1 MEAHLPV
8 GIPSAIPLRSPAPQ
22 PGIVASTPSA
32 ANPADSPAGSPLVVP
47 AHNTMRKRLVRLLN
61 TKLVPHL
68 PARRFT
74 AAWSAAAGDICQDWV
89 DTQDRHNVTTVSIVA
104 LSRMKALEYERKNT
118 AIIHEDQR
126 LLPANATKDDY
137 YQAEIEAF
145 LAAVN
150 EPDPQAV
157 LESFK
162 LAGSGGLHRQ
172 HATFGASVSNSLSVA
187 TLLTPDPL
195 SKLALVATRG
205 LTQLYT
211 SAAVIAAG
219 PRRFRNACTEDIIP
233 LGRADAS
240 AAARRA
246 PNMLQASLGVMRTLK
261 IRDVTKSL
269 EQMKVAM
276 EKLERARDGGT
287 VKARQDT
294 RQQLE
299 LAFARICHQLSVKTA
314 YKTSSESAKIEF
326 IGNLRYL
333 LSSYTGSAA
342 VLAASMIAVMTP
354 VFIDAVVTG
363 GLIGAATALTVL
375 LYLGYQLGPGPS
387 RDGEDKAKRAIV
399 ALVKMLEVLG
409 GEHTEST
416 RQRGAAYADYLQNRK
431 VPRLTRPAG
440 RKKIR
445 EAALATL
452 QDRLEAIAAITPPPA
467 GLDLKTNWDSYTGH
481 LRDTQKKAAEAEKN
495 NLAKPAPQDEL
506 SDPDIKFGN
515 DHRQKFAVAELVS
528 AWKTPMRIRM
538 NAASRL
544 VKGRVAQSYKR
555 LLKLKHNETATTW
568 RSGAGQIDRRRI
580 AIELQEQDLRK
591 RLCDLFNLELALQ
604 DLKWA
609 PGAGKDSI
617 NLARATER
625 IAAITDTDVHQ
636 LFCGNAEEQVEAI
649 KLSKELTAGESERY
663 THANTG
669 LAAFGIA
676 LNLGVAGA
684 DVVVSFGKATNAYP
698 TLDFNDY
705 KLVTL
710 SQAGAQPGA
719 HQSAGDRA
727 AFQKREMKRLLAE
740 TELKEPAPV
749 HHLKLNLDGNVVLK
763 PDDDAVKRALDEL
776 MEDLGKA
783 DVVPRTDVVPRAV
796 QLTLQHASP
805 PETGPSAS
813 GVVAVSAEAETEQ
826 LAINL
831 KPTTAFHRVQ
841 YKKNPPAQ
849 RARHMR
855 HQMAVIWRQT
865 AMSIAGLPVQAFAQ
879 HRVRKAAPTLA
890 SAAALRGTAQAL
902 LQPTMFDPTE
912 VPVNDSGV
920 KCLENRH
927 VVMVQSGTPEQ
938 APRPIHA
945 HKIRQQLPS
954 GAAYAAG
961 QSPQHGSVDDVIV
974 QGLASGQGIFQF
986 VSRMAHYKPEDSREK
1001 PVIGMLL
1008 EHLKQ
1013 NKNQNPKRLIGGRY
1027 LVTSVERIAGGGD
1040 SDFLRHVLVAKD
1052 TWSKSLQEV
1061 RMPITQAGLEFK
1073 DRVLRVDE
1081 IKRASTLLDEHNAW
1095 LDENNALPAQ
1105 PANPADTH
1113 KMILSFA
1120 GIGRNATLITY
1131 RVLSAAIE
1139 DGKVTEESLDF
1150 ALDAEIYPNRVRRGP
1165 RYVHTEA
1172 QRDELRAALSAR
1184 IAKRDNATNPMPS

>member
-1 MEAHLPV
+1 MTTTPRPGARP
-8 GIPSAIPLRSPAPQ
+8 AITQSTLVPHAGRVAPTPTGQATSPP
-22 PGIVASTPSA
+22 T
-32 ANPADSPAGSPLVVP
+32 NPLVVP
-47 AHNTMRKRLVRLLN
+47 AHNTMRKRLARLLN

-68 PARRFT
+68 PARRFD
-74 AAWSAAAGDICQDWV
+74 AVWQAAAGDICQEWV
-89 DTQDRHNVTTVSIVA
+89 RTQAGHSETTVSLVA
-104 LSRMKALEYERKNT
+104 LSRMKALEYERKNL
-118 AIIHEDQR
+118 AAIHEDQR
-126 LLPANATKDDY
+126 LLPANATKGDY

-145 LAAVN
+145 LAAVG
-150 EPDPQAV
+150 ERDPQAV

-172 HATFGASVSNSLSVA
+172 HATFGATVSNSLSA
-187 TLLTPDPL
+187 AALLTPDPV

-219 PRRFRNACTEDIIP
+219 PRRFRNACAEDIIP

-240 AAARRA
+240 AAAKRA
-246 PNMLQASLGVMRTLK
+246 PNMLQASMSVMRTLK
-261 IRDVTKSL
+261 IKDVIKSL
-269 EQMKVAM
+269 EQMQVAM
-276 EKLERARDGGT
+276 KKLERARGSGT
-287 VKARQDT
+287 VKARQDA

-314 YKTSSESAKIEF
+314 YKTSSESAKVEF

-333 LSSYTGSAA
+333 LSSYTGTAA
-342 VLAASMIAVMTP
+342 VLTASMIAVMTP

-363 GLIGAATALTVL
+363 GLIGAATALTVVM
-375 LYLGYQLGPGPS
+375 YLGYQLGPGPS
-387 RDGEDKAKRAIV
+387 RDGEEKAKRAIV

-409 GEHTEST
+409 GENTEST

-431 VPRLTRPAG
+431 VPRLTRPAE

-452 QDRLEAIAAITPPPA
+452 QDRLEAIAAIKPPPA
-467 GLDLKTNWDSYTGH
+467 GLDLKTNWDAYSAH
-481 LRDTQKKAAEAEKN
+481 LRVAKDKAAEAEKN
-495 NLAKPAPQDEL
+495 KLDEPAREQQLIKHDNEF
-506 SDPDIKFGN
+506 SDLHQQN
-515 DHRQKFAVAELVS
+515 FAVAELVA

-538 NAASRL
+538 DAASRIM
-544 VKGRVAQSYKR
+544 KGKVAQSTKR

-568 RSGAGQIDRRRI
+568 RGGAGQIDRRNF
-580 AIELQEQDLRK
+580 AIDEQKKDLRN

-604 DLKWA
+604 DLELPA
-609 PGAGKDSI
+609 SASKDNI
-617 NLARATER
+617 NVDRARER

-684 DVVVSFGKATNAYP
+684 DVVVNVGKATNAYN
-698 TLDFNDY
+698 TLQFNDY

-719 HQSAGDRA
+719 HHSAGDRA
-727 AFQKREMKRLLAE
+727 AFQKREMERLLEE

-749 HHLKLNLDGNVVLK
+749 YHLKLLDGNVVLK
-763 PDDDAVKRALDEL
+763 PDDDAFKTALDNL
-776 MEDLGKA
+776 VEDLGNA
-783 DVVPRTDVVPRAV
+783 DVVPRALR
-796 QLTLQHASP
+796 LTLRHASP
-805 PETGPSAS
+805 PAAGPSTSA
-813 GVVAVSAEAETEQ
+813 AVSVSAQPKPEE

-849 RARHMR
+849 RRRHIR
-855 HQMAVIWRQT
+855 HQMAVIGRQV

-890 SAAALRGTAQAL
+890 TAAGLGGEAQTLLR
-902 LQPTMFDPTE
+902 PTTFDRTE
-912 VPVNDSGV
+912 VPVNESGV
-920 KCLENRH
+920 ECLENRH
-927 VVMVQSGTPEQ
+927 VVMVQSGTPDQ
-938 APRPIHA
+938 APHPMHA
-945 HKIRQQLPS
+945 HKIRQQLRS
-954 GAAYAAG
+954 NASYAAG

-974 QGLASGQGIFQF
+974 QGLASGQGIFQL
-986 VSRMAHYKPEDSREK
+986 VSTMAHYKPKDSREK

-1008 EHLKQ
+1008 EHLEQ
-1013 NKNQNPKRLIGGRY
+1013 NENPKRLIGGRY
-1027 LVTSVERIAGGGD
+1027 LVTSVEHIAGGGD
-1040 SDFLRHVLVAKD
+1040 SDFLRHVLVAED
-1052 TWSKSLQEV
+1052 TWSKPPQVV
-1061 RMPITQAGLEFK
+1061 RMPITQAGLKFSGRK
-1073 DRVLRVDE
+1073 LCVDE
-1081 IKRASTLLDEHNAW
+1081 IQRASTLLDEHNAW
-1095 LDENNALPAQ
+1095 LNENNALLAL
-1105 PANPADTH
+1105 PANPADAD

-1131 RVLSAAIE
+1131 RVISAAID

-1150 ALDAEIYPNRVRRGP
+1150 ALNAEIWPNRVRRGP
-1165 RYVHTEA
+1165 RYVHTPD
-1172 QRDELRAALSAR
+1172 QLVQLRAALSVQIAEQKAR
-1184 IAKRDNATNPMPS
+1184 IAKRDSATNPIPS